1 MIGVA
6 FHVAL
11 CLNVTSTAT
20 DDYEVSIP
28 VGPTLLAIPPRQ
40 DLNNSSYLKVYCLP
54 ANQAIRSAVGVYAGW
69 MSHRVIGFEPSASRT
84 I

>member
-11 CLNVTSTAT
+11 CLNVTSNTT

-28 VGPTLLAIPPRQ
+28 VGPALLGIPPRQ
-40 DLNNSSYLKVYCLP
+40 DFNNSC
-54 ANQAIRSAVGVYAGW
+54 
-69 MSHRVIGFEPSASRT
+69 
-84 I
+84 